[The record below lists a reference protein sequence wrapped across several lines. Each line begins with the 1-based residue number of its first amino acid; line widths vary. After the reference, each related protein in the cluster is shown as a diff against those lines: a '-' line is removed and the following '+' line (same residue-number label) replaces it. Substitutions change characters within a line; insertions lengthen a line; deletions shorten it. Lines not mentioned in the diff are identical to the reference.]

1 MMKTGQKR
9 HRSKKRKKTSFL
21 FQRQAVKIKH
31 KLKFH
36 KRLVK
41 KGRFKG
47 GAVARQISV
56 LEKREI
62 EKEKGSIGVI
72 AVMYI
77 I

>member
-1 MMKTGQKR
+1 M
-9 HRSKKRKKTSFL
+9 
-21 FQRQAVKIKH
+21 KIKH